1 MTCIAVRCP
10 HGDSKQ
16 SVTRR
21 KMPRGIQRSLCQSM
35 AWARGSLLLDSCNQG
50 GVPEV
55 KPHSL
60 AMRLHASGG
69 AIPRGCCA
77 SVRRRPCVPSQRKQ
91 PCWSRS
97 TLPCGAHAHP
107 TRALWT
113 SSVLAPQRWATWGAL
128 WARKVSNAGGGMPSI
143 TIRGRLGGGLWA
155 LTRRGLSAA
164 QRGAGALRPHRGC
177 TVKCVTGYLQ

>member
-21 KMPRGIQRSLCQSM
+21 KMPRGIQRSLCQST
-35 AWARGSLLLDSCNQG
+35 AWARGSLFLDSCNQG

-69 AIPRGCCA
+69 RDTARVLRISPETALCALTKKAAVLESVNTALRRTRTPDERAVDLQRAGAATMGDLGRFVGKKGQQRWGWHAIDHHTGPSWRR
-77 SVRRRPCVPSQRKQ
+77 SVGTDK
-91 PCWSRS
+91 
-97 TLPCGAHAHP
+97 
-107 TRALWT
+107 TRAFCSATRCWR
-113 SSVLAPQRWATWGAL
+113 LAASPR
-128 WARKVSNAGGGMPSI
+128 VYS
-143 TIRGRLGGGLWA
+143 
-155 LTRRGLSAA
+155 
-164 QRGAGALRPHRGC
+164 
-177 TVKCVTGYLQ
+177 